1 MRAYVIKYAIDNGG
15 AGAYNLISTCKEII
29 MKPHYA
35 DVNVTEI
42 NAIRRYASG
51 FPIDADGNEKT
62 VCLDGKWKFAF
73 CKNPSE
79 IPSGYEKDGADLSAF
94 GEIKVPSE
102 WQIEGYDV
110 PIYTNYIY
118 PYALEQTNLFKVPRI
133 KDELNTVGC
142 YVTYFDVKKTD
153 DRVFVRFDGINSCAD
168 VYVNGSF
175 VGYSEDT
182 FDFQEYEITDFVKE
196 GRNKLAVTVYRYC
209 TGSYLEDQDMW
220 RLSGIFRS
228 VHLIRKP
235 RVQIADFR
243 CLCRLNDTFDSA
255 EFETEVKL
263 SAVGARLDDGNISVV
278 LSREGKEV
286 ARLNAKAQLVD
297 GEQKRVYLKTVVDK
311 PLLWSHEKPD
321 LYDVR
326 VELGEGGTF
335 IDRRECRFGFRKIEI
350 APMKNGRGPFILL
363 NGKPIKLCG
372 VNRHEFHPEYGH
384 AVPEELIKKD
394 LLLCKANNITAIRT
408 SHYPNSDAF
417 YSLCDELGILVMSET
432 NLETHGLARWIP
444 AGDPKW
450 TASCLQRACNMVNR
464 LKNHACIISWSLGN
478 EAGYGSNFV
487 RMRDAIKELDDT
499 RFIHYHP
506 DQTGKV
512 GEVLSGMYV
521 KMEDTE
527 AIALNKTFRHCAA
540 FWATFGTRYTPDMYK
555 DLPFIECEYAHC
567 MGNSLGNFSDYWD
580 MFKKYDRLSGGF
592 IWDFADQT
600 ILREENGVKKW
611 LYGGDF
617 GDKPNAGKF
626 AFNGIVR
633 GDRSPNPALYEVKHQ
648 YRQVDFSYK
657 DGRLTILNRYRFTDL
672 SEFDA
677 AYIVSAEGEMIREG
691 KLAVAG
697 APDSVT
703 EYDIPEVELP
713 QGKECVLDVKLMLKK
728 DEPYAE
734 KGHVVASEQFVL
746 SCYDFTT
753 KEVAKGASLTRS
765 KTGAQIK
772 CGDTVYDITNTGT
785 INSIKRK
792 GEELLSSPIMPNF
805 FRATIDNDSM
815 PHVPDFVG
823 KYILML
829 YKYRSAQKHLKGRL
843 VRIEE
848 KDGRV
853 VAEVRWSMPLIRSL
867 RTKYTFGA
875 DGVRL
880 EMDVRP
886 WFALERYGF
895 TFRLA
900 EGLEGLSF
908 YGKGPHENYCDRAT
922 AATLGVYEGK
932 AADFIHDYLVPQENG
947 NHTGVR
953 YAEIGG
959 KSGIK
964 LTAENA
970 PFEMT
975 VHPYTCET
983 LFKAKHLHELER
995 ENALTV
1001 CVDGRQRGVGGDV
1014 PAIASLKPQYKIKGG
1029 KEYSFSVMLKV

>member
-1 MRAYVIKYAIDNGG
+1 
-15 AGAYNLISTCKEII
+15 

-42 NAIRRYASG
+42 NAVRRYASG
-51 FPIDADGNEKT
+51 FPIDKDGKET
-62 VCLDGKWKFAF
+62 VVCLDGKWKFAF

-79 IPSGYEKDGADLSAF
+79 IPAGYEKEGADLSAF
-94 GEIKVPSE
+94 SEIKVPSE
-102 WQIEGYDV
+102 WQIEGYDT

-118 PYALEQTNLFKVPRI
+118 PYALEQTNLLKVPHV
-133 KDELNTVGC
+133 KEELNPVGC
-142 YVTYFDVKKTD
+142 YCTTFTVEETD
-153 DRVFVRFDGINSCAD
+153 KRVFVRFGGINSCAD
-168 VYVNGSF
+168 IYVNGRF

-182 FDFQEYEITDFVKE
+182 FDFQEYEITDFVRE
-196 GRNKLAVTVYRYC
+196 GENKLAATVYRYC

-228 VHLIRKP
+228 VHLIYKP
-235 RVQIADFR
+235 KAQIADFR

-255 EFETEVKL
+255 DFEVSVKL
-263 SAVGARLDDGNISVV
+263 AAVGRALADGVVTVV
-278 LSREGKEV
+278 LSRNGKEE
-286 ARLNAKAQLVD
+286 ARMSAKAQVAD
-297 GEQKRVYLKTVVDK
+297 GEQKTATLKKTVDK
-311 PLLWSHEKPD
+311 PLLWSHEKPV
-321 LYDVR
+321 LYDVN
-326 VELGEGGTF
+326 VTLEEGGEF
-335 IDRRECRFGFRKIEI
+335 VDRRRTRFGFRKIEI

-363 NGKPIKLCG
+363 NGMPIKLCG

-384 AVPEELIKKD
+384 AVPEELIRAD

-464 LKNHACIISWSLGN
+464 LKNHPCIISWSLGN

-521 KMEDTE
+521 KMENTE
-527 AIALNKTFRHCAA
+527 AIAKNKTFRHCAA

-600 ILREENGVKKW
+600 ILRREDGVNKW

-657 DGRLTILNRYRFTDL
+657 DGKLTLLNRYRFTDL
-672 SEFDA
+672 SEFNA
-677 AYIVSAEGEMIREG
+677 SYSVCAQGEVLAEGTI
-691 KLAVAG
+691 AVAG

-703 EYDIPEVELP
+703 EYEIDAGKLPE
-713 QGKECVLDVKLMLKK
+713 GKECVLNVKLTLKK
-728 DEPYAE
+728 DEPYAK

-746 SCYDFTT
+746 SGYDFSA
-753 KEVAKGASLTRS
+753 KPLEKGASL
-765 KTGAQIK
+765 KKDKNGVQIS
-772 CGDTVYDITNTGT
+772 CRDTVYTLTNTGT
-785 INSIKRK
+785 INSIKRN
-792 GEELLSSPIMPNF
+792 GEELLSSPLRPNF

-823 KYILML
+823 KYLLML
-829 YKYRSAQKHLKGRL
+829 YKYRSAQKHLRGKI

-848 KDGRV
+848 KDGKV
-853 VAEVRWSMPLIRSL
+853 TAEVRWSMPLLKSL
-867 RTKYTFGA
+867 KTRYTFGA

-880 EMDVRP
+880 EMDVTP
-886 WFALERYGF
+886 WLALERYGF

-900 EGLEGLSF
+900 EGADGVRF

-932 AADFIHDYLVPQENG
+932 AEDFVHDYLVPQENG

-959 KSGIK
+959 AKGIK
-964 LTAENA
+964 IVAENA

-975 VHPYTCET
+975 VHPYTCEE
-983 LFKAKHLHELER
+983 LFRAKHLHELRR

-1029 KEYSFSVMLKV
+1029 RRYSLSVKLEI

>member
-1 MRAYVIKYAIDNGG
+1 
-15 AGAYNLISTCKEII
+15 

-51 FPIDADGNEKT
+51 FPVDKDGKET
-62 VCLDGKWKFAF
+62 VVCLDGKWKFAF
-73 CKNPSE
+73 CKNPSR
-79 IPSGYEKDGADLSAF
+79 IPVGYEKEGADLSAF
-94 GEIKVPSE
+94 DEIKVPSE

-118 PYALEQTNLFKVPRI
+118 PYALEQTNLCKVPYV
-133 KDELNTVGC
+133 KEELNSVGC
-142 YVTYFDVKKTD
+142 YVTQFTVEKTD
-153 DRVFVRFDGINSCAD
+153 KRVFLQFGGINSCAD
-168 VYVNGSF
+168 IYVNGTF
-175 VGYSEDT
+175 AGYSEDT
-182 FDFQEYEITDFVKE
+182 FDFQEYEITDMVRE
-196 GRNKLAVTVYRYC
+196 GENKLAVTVYRYC

-228 VHLIRKP
+228 VYLIYKP
-235 RVQIADFR
+235 KVQIADFYS
-243 CLCRLNDTFDSA
+243 LCRLNDTFESA
-255 EFETEVKL
+255 EFSVEVKL
-263 SAVGARLDDGNISVV
+263 AAVGKALEDGNVTVV
-278 LSREGKEV
+278 LSEKGETVKEISSRV
-286 ARLNAKAQLVD
+286 SIAD
-297 GEQKRVYLKTVVDK
+297 GEQKKVALSAVVDK
-311 PLLWSHEKPD
+311 PALWSHEKPV
-321 LYDVR
+321 LYDLEVR
-326 VELGEGGTF
+326 LEDGGKF
-335 IDRRECRFGFRKIEI
+335 EDMRRSRFGFRKIEI

-363 NGKPIKLCG
+363 NGKPIKICG

-384 AVPEELIKKD
+384 AVPEELIKSD

-408 SHYPNSDAF
+408 SHYPNSEAF
-417 YSLCDELGILVMSET
+417 YRLCDELGILVMSET

-444 AGDPKW
+444 AGDLKW
-450 TASCLQRACNMVNR
+450 TTACLQRACNMVNR
-464 LKNHACIISWSLGN
+464 LKNHPCIISWSLGN

-487 RMRDAIKELDDT
+487 RMRDAIKEIDDT

-527 AIALNKTFRHCAA
+527 TIAKNRTFMHCAA
-540 FWATFGTRYTPDMYK
+540 FWAMFGTRYTPDMYK

-600 ILREENGVKKW
+600 ILRREDGVEKW

-617 GDKPNAGKF
+617 GDKPNAGRF

-648 YRQVDFSYK
+648 YRQADFAYE
-657 DGRLTILNRYRFTDL
+657 DGRLKVLNRYRFTDL
-672 SEFDA
+672 KEFDLS
-677 AYIVSAEGEMIREG
+677 YSVTAEGQSVKQG
-691 KLAVAG
+691 KLDPSG
-697 APDSVT
+697 APDSLT
-703 EYDIPEVELP
+703 EYDIPVSGLP
-713 QGKECVLDVKLMLKK
+713 EGKECVFDVKLSLKE
-728 DEPYAE
+728 DAPYAK
-734 KGHVVASEQFVL
+734 KGHVVASAQFVL
-746 SCYDFTT
+746 APYDFR
-753 KEVAKGASLTRS
+753 AAALRKGATS
-765 KTGAQIK
+765 KRDKQGISVV
-772 CGDTVYDITNTGT
+772 CGNTVYNVTNTGT
-785 INSIKRK
+785 INSIKKDGR
-792 GEELLSSPIMPNF
+792 ETLSAPLRPNF

-823 KYILML
+823 KYFLLL
-829 YKYRSAQKHLKGRL
+829 YKWRGAQKRLKGRIKK
-843 VRIEE
+843 VED
-848 KDGRV
+848 KDGIV
-853 VAEVRWSMPLIRSL
+853 TVDIRWSMPWIKSL
-867 RTKYTFGA
+867 VTRYTFDA

-880 EMDVRP
+880 DMKVRS
-886 WFALERYGF
+886 WAAMERYGF

-900 EGLEGLSF
+900 DGVDGVKF

-922 AATLGVYEGK
+922 AATLGIYGGK

-947 NHTGVR
+947 NHTEVR

-959 KSGIK
+959 ERGVK
-964 LTAENA
+964 LAAQNA

-975 VHPYTCET
+975 VHPYTCEA
-983 LFKAKHLHELER
+983 LFEAKHLHELKR

-1001 CVDGRQRGVGGDV
+1001 CIDGGQRGVGGDV
-1014 PAIASLKPQYKIKGG
+1014 PAIASLKPQYKLPAFR
-1029 KEYSFSVMLKV
+1029 EHTLSVSLRV

>member
-1 MRAYVIKYAIDNGG
+1 
-15 AGAYNLISTCKEII
+15 

-35 DVNVTEI
+35 DVKVTEI

-51 FPIDADGNEKT
+51 FPIDENGKETA

-79 IPSGYEKDGADLSAF
+79 IPVGYEKDGADLSSF

-102 WQIEGYDV
+102 WQIEGFDT

-118 PYALEQTNLFKVPRI
+118 PYALEQTNLLNVPHI
-133 KDELNTVGC
+133 KDKLNTVGC
-142 YVTYFDVKKTD
+142 YATTFNVKKTD
-153 DRVFVRFDGINSCAD
+153 DRVFIHFGGINSCAD
-168 VYVNGSF
+168 IYVNGKF

-182 FDFQEYEITDFVKE
+182 FDFQEYEITGLVRE
-196 GRNKLAVTVYRYC
+196 GENKLAATVYRYC

-228 VHLIRKP
+228 VYLIYKP
-235 RVQIADFR
+235 RTQIADFS
-243 CLCRLNDTFDSA
+243 CLCRLNQDFTAA
-255 EFETEVKL
+255 EFETKVKL
-263 SAVGARLDDGNISVV
+263 SCVGKKLENGKVTVSLTKNGKAVAM
-278 LSREGKEV
+278 LSKEADV
-286 ARLNAKAQLVD
+286 AD
-297 GEQKRVYLKTVVDK
+297 GEQNWLTLSETVK
-311 PLLWSHEKPD
+311 NPALWSHEKPE
-321 LYDVR
+321 LYDVE
-326 VELGEGGTF
+326 VTLEAEGKTV
-335 IDRRECRFGFRKIEI
+335 DRRRCRFGFRKVEI
-350 APMKNGRGPFILL
+350 APMKDGRGPFILL
-363 NGKPIKLCG
+363 NGKPIKICG

-384 AVPEELIKKD
+384 AVPEELIKSD

-408 SHYPNSDAF
+408 CHYPNSEAF
-417 YSLCDELGILVMSET
+417 YRLCDELGILVMSET

-450 TASCLQRACNMVNR
+450 TAACIARACNMVNR
-464 LKNHACIISWSLGN
+464 LKNHPCIISWSLGN

-527 AIALNKTFRHCAA
+527 TIAKNKTFMHCAA
-540 FWATFGTRYTPDMYK
+540 FWAIFGTRYTPDMYK

-600 ILREENGVKKW
+600 ILRRENGVDKW

-617 GDKPNAGKF
+617 GDKPNAGRF

-657 DGRLTILNRYRFTDL
+657 DGKLTALNRYRFTDL
-672 SEFDA
+672 DEFDA
-677 AYIVSAEGEMIREG
+677 VYRISAEGETVKEDTL
-691 KLAVAG
+691 KLKG
-697 APDSVT
+697 DPDSVT
-703 EYDIPEVELP
+703 EYDIPVGKLP
-713 QGKECVLDVKLMLKK
+713 EGKECVLDVELRLKN
-728 DEPYAE
+728 DEPYAK

-746 SCYDFTT
+746 SQYDFNGAAL
-753 KEVAKGASLTRS
+753 AKGAKCTRV
-765 KTGAQIK
+765 KKGTEITCGNVKYTVANTGA
-772 CGDTVYDITNTGT
+772 
-785 INSIKRK
+785 INSIVKDGK
-792 GEELLSSPIMPNF
+792 EILSSPLVPNF

-815 PHVPDFVG
+815 PQVPDFVG
-823 KYILML
+823 KYFLLL
-829 YKYRSAQKHLKGRL
+829 YKWRNAQKGLKGRIT
-843 VRIEE
+843 RIEE
-848 KDGRV
+848 KDGLV
-853 VAEVRWSMPLIRSL
+853 TVNVRWHMRWLKSL
-867 RTKYTFGA
+867 TTAYTFGA
-875 DGVRL
+875 DGVKL
-880 EMDVRP
+880 AMDVSAWAP
-886 WFALERYGF
+886 MERYGF
-895 TFRLA
+895 TFALA
-900 EGLEGLSF
+900 EGADGVKF

-932 AADFIHDYLVPQENG
+932 AEDFIHDYLVPQENG
-947 NHTGVR
+947 NHTQIR
-953 YAEIGG
+953 YASVGG
-959 KSGIK
+959 ENGVKI
-964 LTAENA
+964 TADGA

-975 VHPYTCET
+975 VHPYTCDE
-983 LFKAKHLHELER
+983 LFKAQHLHELKK
-995 ENALTV
+995 ENRLTV
-1001 CVDGRQRGVGGDV
+1001 CIDGAQRGVGGDI
-1014 PAIASLKPQYKIKGG
+1014 PAIASLKPKYKIPALK
-1029 KEYSFSVMLKV
+1029 KHSFAVRLEV

>member
-1 MRAYVIKYAIDNGG
+1 
-15 AGAYNLISTCKEII
+15 

-35 DVNVTEI
+35 DVKVTEI

-51 FPIDADGNEKT
+51 FPIDENGKETA

-79 IPSGYEKDGADLSAF
+79 IPVGYEKEGADLSSF

-102 WQIEGYDV
+102 WQIEGFDT

-118 PYALEQTNLFKVPRI
+118 PYALEQTNLLNVPHI
-133 KDELNTVGC
+133 KDKLNTVGC
-142 YVTYFDVKKTD
+142 YATTFNVKKTD
-153 DRVFVRFDGINSCAD
+153 ERVFIHFGGINSCAD
-168 VYVNGSF
+168 IYVNGKF

-182 FDFQEYEITDFVKE
+182 FDFQEYEITDLVRE
-196 GRNKLAVTVYRYC
+196 GENKLAATVYRYC

-228 VHLIRKP
+228 VYLIYKP
-235 RVQIADFR
+235 RTQIADFS
-243 CLCRLNDTFDSA
+243 CLCRLNQDFTAA
-255 EFETEVKL
+255 EFETKVKL
-263 SAVGARLDDGNISVV
+263 SCVGKKLENGKVTVSLTKNGKAVAKLVKQAD
-278 LSREGKEV
+278 V
-286 ARLNAKAQLVD
+286 AD
-297 GEQKRVYLKTVVDK
+297 GEQNWLTLSETVEN
-311 PLLWSHEKPD
+311 PALWSHEKPE
-321 LYDVR
+321 LYDVE
-326 VELGEGGTF
+326 VTLEAEGKTV
-335 IDRRECRFGFRKIEI
+335 DRRRCRFGFRKVEI
-350 APMKNGRGPFILL
+350 APMKDGRGPFILL
-363 NGKPIKLCG
+363 NGKPIKICG

-384 AVPEELIKKD
+384 AVPEELIKSD

-408 SHYPNSDAF
+408 SHYPNSEAF
-417 YSLCDELGILVMSET
+417 YRLCDELGILVMSET

-450 TASCLQRACNMVNR
+450 TAACIARACNMVNR
-464 LKNHACIISWSLGN
+464 LKNHPCIISWSLGN

-527 AIALNKTFRHCAA
+527 TIAKNKTFMHCAA
-540 FWATFGTRYTPDMYK
+540 LWAIFGTRYTPDMYK

-600 ILREENGVKKW
+600 ILRRENGVDKW

-617 GDKPNAGKF
+617 GDKPNAGRF

-657 DGRLTILNRYRFTDL
+657 DGKLTALNRYRFTDL
-672 SEFDA
+672 DEFDA
-677 AYIVSAEGEMIREG
+677 VYRISAEGETVKEG
-691 KLAVAG
+691 TLKLKG

-703 EYDIPEVELP
+703 EYDIPVGKLP
-713 QGKECVLDVKLMLKK
+713 EGKECVLDVELRLKN
-728 DEPYAE
+728 DEPYAK

-746 SCYDFTT
+746 SQYDFNGAPL
-753 KEVAKGASLTRS
+753 AKGAKCARIKKGAEITCGNV
-765 KTGAQIK
+765 KYTVANTGA
-772 CGDTVYDITNTGT
+772 
-785 INSIKRK
+785 INSIVKDGK
-792 GEELLSSPIMPNF
+792 EILSSPLVPNF

-815 PHVPDFVG
+815 PHVPGFVG
-823 KYILML
+823 KYFLLL
-829 YKYRSAQKHLKGRL
+829 YKWRNAQKGLKGRIT
-843 VRIEE
+843 RIEE
-848 KDGRV
+848 KDGLV
-853 VAEVRWSMPLIRSL
+853 TVNVRWHMRWLKL
-867 RTKYTFGA
+867 LTTAYTFGA
-875 DGVRL
+875 DGVKL
-880 EMDVRP
+880 AMDVSAWAP
-886 WFALERYGF
+886 MERYGF
-895 TFRLA
+895 TFALA
-900 EGLEGLSF
+900 EGADGVKF

-932 AADFIHDYLVPQENG
+932 AEDFIHDYLVPQENG
-947 NHTGVR
+947 NHTQIR
-953 YAEIGG
+953 YASVGG
-959 KSGIK
+959 ENGVKI
-964 LTAENA
+964 TADGA

-975 VHPYTCET
+975 VHPYTCDE
-983 LFKAKHLHELER
+983 LFKAQHLHELKK
-995 ENALTV
+995 ENRLTV
-1001 CVDGRQRGVGGDV
+1001 CIDGAQRGVGGDI
-1014 PAIASLKPQYKIKGG
+1014 PAIASLKPKYKIPALK
-1029 KEYSFSVMLKV
+1029 KHSFAIRLEV

>member
-1 MRAYVIKYAIDNGG
+1 MI
-15 AGAYNLISTCKEII
+15 
-29 MKPHYA
+29 PHYA
-35 DVNVTEI
+35 DVKVTEI

-51 FPIDADGNEKT
+51 FPLDEKGNET
-62 VCLDGKWKFAF
+62 AVCLDGKWKFRF
-73 CKNPSE
+73 CKDPSE
-79 IPSGYEKDGADLSAF
+79 IPVGYEKEGADLSSF

-102 WQIEGYDV
+102 WQIEGYDT

-118 PYALEQTNLFKVPRI
+118 PYSLEQTNLFKVPHV
-133 KDELNTVGC
+133 KEKLNPVGC
-142 YVTYFDVKKTD
+142 YTTTFVVEKTD
-153 DRVFVRFDGINSCAD
+153 KRVFVRFGGINSCAD
-168 VYVNGSF
+168 IYVNGQF

-182 FDFQEYEITDFVKE
+182 FDFQEYEITDLVRE
-196 GRNKLAVTVYRYC
+196 GENKLAATVYRYC

-228 VHLIRKP
+228 VHLIYKP
-235 RVQIADFR
+235 KAQIADFYAM
-243 CLCRLNDTFDSA
+243 CKLNDTFDSA
-255 EFETEVKL
+255 EMIVKAKIA
-263 SAVGARLDDGNISVV
+263 AVGKPLENGVVTAV
-278 LSREGKEV
+278 LSKGGKTVAKMTGEV
-286 ARLNAKAQLVD
+286 SLSD
-297 GEQKRVYLKTVVDK
+297 GEQTHVTLSATVDK
-311 PLLWSHEKPD
+311 PLLWSHEKPE
-321 LYDVR
+321 LYD
-326 VELGEGGTF
+326 LDIKLDDDGAF
-335 IDRRECRFGFRKIEI
+335 ADRRKCRFGFRKVEI
-350 APMKNGRGPFILL
+350 APMKDGRGPFILL
-363 NGKPIKLCG
+363 NGKPIKICG
-372 VNRHEFHPEYGH
+372 VNRHEFHPRYGH
-384 AVPEELIKKD
+384 AVPKELIKAD

-417 YSLCDELGILVMSET
+417 YELCDELGILVMSET

-450 TASCLQRACNMVNR
+450 TKACVERACNMVNR
-464 LKNHACIISWSLGN
+464 LKNHPCIISWSLGN

-487 RMRDAIKELDDT
+487 RMRDAIKEIDDT

-527 AIALNKTFRHCAA
+527 TIALNKTFRHCAA

-600 ILREENGVKKW
+600 ILREENGVQKW

-648 YRQVDFSYK
+648 YRQVDFGYK
-657 DGRLTILNRYRFTDL
+657 DDILTVRNRYRFTDL
-672 SEFDA
+672 SEFDLG
-677 AYIVSAEGEMIREG
+677 YVVTAEGEEIVKG
-691 KLAVAG
+691 KIDVAG

-703 EYDIPEVELP
+703 EYGVPEVKLP
-713 QGKECVLDVKLMLKK
+713 EGKECVLDVRLTLKK
-728 DEPYAE
+728 DEPYAK

-746 SCYDFTT
+746 ETYSFSV
-753 KEVAKGASLTRS
+753 KKPAKGATLKKEKGVYTV
-765 KTGAQIK
+765 T
-772 CGDTVYDITNTGT
+772 CGNTVYTVTNTGT
-785 INSIKRK
+785 INSITK
-792 GEELLSSPIMPNF
+792 GGKEILSSPIKPNF

-823 KYILML
+823 KYFLLL
-829 YKYRSAQKHLKGRL
+829 YKYRSAQKGLRGS
-843 VRIEE
+843 VVSAEE

-853 VAEVRWSMPLIRSL
+853 TVDVKWSMRWLRSL
-867 RTKYTFGA
+867 KTRYTFGA
-875 DGVRL
+875 DGVLL
-880 EMDVRP
+880 EMNVVP
-886 WFALERYGF
+886 WFSLERYGF
-895 TFRLA
+895 TFAL
-900 EGLEGLSF
+900 GKGVDGVKF

-922 AATLGVYEGK
+922 SATLDVYEGK
-932 AADFIHDYLVPQENG
+932 AEDFIHDYLVPQENG

-959 KSGIK
+959 RNGVTLEASG
-964 LTAENA
+964 A

-975 VHPYTCET
+975 VHPYTCDE
-983 LFKAKHLHELER
+983 LFEAKHLHELKR
-995 ENALTV
+995 EDFLTV

-1029 KEYSFSVMLKV
+1029 KEHSFGVFLKV

>member
-1 MRAYVIKYAIDNGG
+1 
-15 AGAYNLISTCKEII
+15 

-35 DVNVTEI
+35 DVKITEI

-51 FPIDADGNEKT
+51 FPIDENGKETA

-73 CKNPSE
+73 CNTPQE
-79 IPSGYEKDGADLSAF
+79 IPAGYEKEGADLSSF

-118 PYALEQTNLFKVPRI
+118 PYALEQTNLLNIPHI
-133 KDELNTVGC
+133 KDKYNTVGC
-142 YVTYFDVKKTD
+142 YVTTFNVEKTD
-153 DRVFVRFDGINSCAD
+153 KRVFIHFGGINSCAD
-168 VYVNGSF
+168 IYVNGKF

-182 FDFQEYEITDFVKE
+182 FDFQEYEITDLVKE
-196 GRNKLAVTVYRYC
+196 GENKLAATVYRYC

-228 VHLIRKP
+228 VYLIYKP
-235 RVQIADFR
+235 KAQIADFR
-243 CLCRLNDTFDSA
+243 TLCRLNDTFDSA

-263 SAVGARLDDGNISVV
+263 AAVGTELKNGRITVTLSKDGKVV
-278 LSREGKEV
+278 KEICKDAELS
-286 ARLNAKAQLVD
+286 D
-297 GEQKRVYLKTVVDK
+297 GEQKRFVLSAVVEN
-311 PLLWSHEKPD
+311 PLLWSHENPE
-321 LYDVR
+321 LYDVE
-326 VELGEGGTF
+326 VKLTADGKFE
-335 IDRRECRFGFRKIEI
+335 DKRRSRFGFRKIEI

-408 SHYPNSDAF
+408 SHYPNSEAF
-417 YSLCDELGILVMSET
+417 YRLCDELGILVMSET

-464 LKNHACIISWSLGN
+464 LKNHPCIISWSLGN

-527 AIALNKTFRHCAA
+527 TIAKNKTFMHCAA
-540 FWATFGTRYTPDMYK
+540 FWAVFGTRYTPDMYK

-600 ILREENGVKKW
+600 ILRRENGVEKW

-617 GDKPNAGKF
+617 GDKPNAGRF

-648 YRQVDFSYK
+648 YRQVDFTYK
-657 DGRLTILNRYRFTDL
+657 DGKLSALNRYRFTDL
-672 SEFDA
+672 SAFDMT
-677 AYIVSAEGEMIREG
+677 YRISAEGEIVKEG
-691 KLAVAG
+691 SLSPCG
-697 APDSVT
+697 APDSVSV
-703 EYDIPEVELP
+703 YDIPEVKLP
-713 QGKECVLDVKLMLKK
+713 QGKECVLDVKLKLKE
-728 DEPYAE
+728 DAPYAK

-746 SCYDFTT
+746 KGYDYSAA
-753 KEVAKGASLTRS
+753 KIAKGAVAEKAKKTTEIRCGNT
-765 KTGAQIK
+765 KYTVANTGAI
-772 CGDTVYDITNTGT
+772 I
-785 INSIKRK
+785 SIVKDGK
-792 GEELLSSPIMPNF
+792 ETLSSPLVPNF

-815 PHVPDFVG
+815 PHVPEFVN
-823 KYILML
+823 KYILLL
-829 YKYRSAQKHLKGRL
+829 YKYRYAQKHLKGK
-843 VRIEE
+843 VKKVEE
-848 KDGRV
+848 KDGKV
-853 VAEVRWSMPLIRSL
+853 IVDVSWSMPFLRSL
-867 RTKYTFGA
+867 KTRYTFGK
-875 DGVRL
+875 DGVML
-880 EMDVRP
+880 EMKVKS

-900 EGLEGLSF
+900 EGADGLKF

-959 KSGIK
+959 DSGVK
-964 LTAENA
+964 LEAVGA

-975 VHPYTCET
+975 VHPYTCEE
-983 LFKAKHLHELER
+983 LFKAKHLHELKR

-1001 CVDGRQRGVGGDV
+1001 CVDGGQRGVGGDV

-1029 KEYSFSVMLKV
+1029 KEHSLSFILKV

>member
-1 MRAYVIKYAIDNGG
+1 
-15 AGAYNLISTCKEII
+15 

-42 NAIRRYASG
+42 NAVRRYACG
-51 FPIDADGNEKT
+51 FPFDENGKETA
-62 VCLDGKWKFAF
+62 VCLDGNWKFAF
-73 CKNPSE
+73 CKDPSE
-79 IPSGYEKDGADLSAF
+79 IPAGYEKEGADLSSF

-102 WQIEGYDV
+102 WQTEGYDT

-118 PYALEQTNLFKVPRI
+118 PYALEQNNLLKVPHI
-133 KDELNTVGC
+133 KDKLNTVGC
-142 YVTYFDVKKTD
+142 YVTTFNVEKTD
-153 DRVFVRFDGINSCAD
+153 KRVFIRFGGINSCAD
-168 VYVNGSF
+168 IYVNGQF

-182 FDFQEYEITDFVKE
+182 FDFQEYEITGLVRE
-196 GRNKLAVTVYRYC
+196 GENKLAATVYRYC

-228 VHLIRKP
+228 VHLIYKP
-235 RVQIADFR
+235 KAQIADFKTT
-243 CLCRLNDTFDSA
+243 CRLNDTFDSA

-263 SAVGARLDDGNISVV
+263 AAVGKELKNGKITVV
-278 LSREGKEV
+278 LSKDGKTVNEMCKEV
-286 ARLNAKAQLVD
+286 GLADGQQQRITLKA
-297 GEQKRVYLKTVVDK
+297 VVDK
-311 PLLWSHEKPD
+311 PLLWSHEKPE
-321 LYDVR
+321 LYDVEVKLTADGKFEDLR
-326 VELGEGGTF
+326 K
-335 IDRRECRFGFRKIEI
+335 CRFGFRKVEI

-363 NGKPIKLCG
+363 NGRQIKICG

-384 AVPEELIKKD
+384 AVPVELIKKD

-417 YSLCDELGILVMSET
+417 YDLCDELGILVMSET

-450 TASCLQRACNMVNR
+450 TASCLQRVCNMVNR
-464 LKNHACIISWSLGN
+464 LKNHPCIISWSLGN

-487 RMRDAIKELDDT
+487 RMRDAVKELDDT

-527 AIALNKTFRHCAA
+527 DIAKNKTFMHCAA
-540 FWATFGTRYTPDMYK
+540 FWAMFGTRYTPDMYK

-617 GDKPNAGKF
+617 GDKPNAGRF

-648 YRQVDFSYK
+648 YRQVDFTYK
-657 DGRLTILNRYRFTDL
+657 DGMLSALNRYRFTDL
-672 SEFDA
+672 SEFDLVYA
-677 AYIVSAEGEMIREG
+677 ISAEGVTVAEG
-691 KLAVAG
+691 KLEAKG
-697 APDSVT
+697 GPDSLTV
-703 EYDIPEVELP
+703 YRIDLP
-713 QGKECVLDVKLMLKK
+713 ALPAGKECVLDVRLKLKK
-728 DEPYAE
+728 DEPYAK

-746 SCYDFTT
+746 QGYDFAE
-753 KEVAKGASLTRS
+753 KPLEKGASLMRNGKAVEVT
-765 KTGAQIK
+765 
-772 CGDTVYDITNTGT
+772 CGNVIYTITNTGT
-785 INSIKRK
+785 INSVRK
-792 GEELLSSPIMPNF
+792 DGDEKLSSPIAPNF

-823 KYILML
+823 KYFLLL
-829 YKYRSAQKHLKGRL
+829 YKYRSAMKRLKGKL
-843 VRIEE
+843 VKVEE
-848 KDGRV
+848 KDGCV
-853 VAEVRWSMPLIRSL
+853 TAEVRWSMPLLRSL
-867 RTKYTFGA
+867 KTRYVFGA

-880 EMDVRP
+880 EMKVKS
-886 WFALERYGF
+886 WFAMERYGF

-900 EGLEGLSF
+900 EGVDGVKF

-922 AATLGVYEGK
+922 AATLGVYEGN
-932 AADFIHDYLVPQENG
+932 AGDFIHDYLVPQENG
-947 NHTGVR
+947 NHTGIR

-959 KSGIK
+959 EAGVK
-964 LTAENA
+964 LTAVDA

-983 LFKAKHLHELER
+983 LFRAKHLHELRR

-1001 CVDGRQRGVGGDV
+1001 CVDGKQRGVGGDV
-1014 PAIASLKPQYKIKGG
+1014 PAIASLKPGYKIKGG
-1029 KEYSFSVMLKV
+1029 KEHTLRVKLKF